1 MKRSCKNIDIAD
13 TETVYPWVLDCV
25 LRHKKRHDFRDML
38 MHIGGMSRRQY
49 YDALHTQNNN
59 AFVQPVYNIARESV
73 RRIAARQLNLRPV
86 RIRQRVDPSSGK
98 IRDIGD
104 EEAMQQVLDYIAVY
118 AAEDIWRR
126 RFVHHQVSSIP
137 GRGQVYGTQII
148 RKWIQQDN
156 RAARWAHVH
165 NVKYSRKCKYF
176 VKLDIQKCYPS
187 MRLEIFMQYFQR
199 DCGNDDLLWLW
210 ETLLRSHRVDGC
222 QGFMIGA
229 LPSQWACQ
237 YLLSFVYRYAMDL
250 HKMRRRKSQQLVT
263 HMLLYMDDMLL
274 FGSSRRDLKSAVRK
288 IIAYTKDKFGLI
300 IKPNWHIQS
309 IDDAP
314 VDIMGYANHSTGKTT
329 IRTRIFLRARRIAL
343 RFLRRRRLNIQ
354 QAWRI
359 ASYKGYFIH
368 SDSRKIIKKLRLT
381 DLFAIAAQ
389 AISRHDRRIHD
400 DKNYVW
406 QPA

>member
-1 MKRSCKNIDIAD
+1 
-13 TETVYPWVLDCV
+13 
-25 LRHKKRHDFRDML
+25 
-38 MHIGGMSRRQY
+38 
-49 YDALHTQNNN
+49 
-59 AFVQPVYNIARESV
+59 
-73 RRIAARQLNLRPV
+73 
-86 RIRQRVDPSSGK
+86 
-98 IRDIGD
+98 
-104 EEAMQQVLDYIAVY
+104 
-118 AAEDIWRR
+118 
-126 RFVHHQVSSIP
+126 
-137 GRGQVYGTQII
+137 
-148 RKWIQQDN
+148 
-156 RAARWAHVH
+156 
-165 NVKYSRKCKYF
+165 
-176 VKLDIQKCYPS
+176 
-187 MRLEIFMQYFQR
+187 
-199 DCGNDDLLWLW
+199 
-210 ETLLRSHRVDGC
+210 
-222 QGFMIGA
+222 MIGA

-381 DLFAIAAQ
+381 DLFAVAART
-389 AISRHDRRIHD
+389 ISRHDRRIHD

-406 QPA
+406 QPT